1 MSEPIRAKLELP
13 ARDLRR
19 WRKVMNSK
27 SPRDFADF
35 GYRGTVIFCM
45 SAPFGDGVEADLR
58 VVTSISEGENPW
70 CEVIFFK
77 RSGRQMIESAVTDV
91 SDDLEGDWPAT
102 IDGKDY
108 VLSVVKQGAAQRMAR
123 KLNPDDLALTVE
135 QIRTLCLKGK
145 MTQKSLADRG
155 YTKVYGLKI
164 PLELMTDQELEE
176 GRADIRHCAEEAAF
190 FDNAKK
196 SDLLYESERQIKGE
210 IARRKGVQHEKE
222 A

>member
-45 SAPFGDGVEADLR
+45 SAPFGDGIEADLR

-70 CEVIFFK
+70 CEVVFFK
-77 RSGRQMIESAVTDV
+77 RSGCQMVESAVTDV
-91 SDDLEGDWPAT
+91 SDDLEGDWSAT

-108 VLSVVKQGAAQRMAR
+108 VLSVVKKGAAQRTAR
-123 KLNPDDLALTVE
+123 KLNPADLALTVE

-164 PLELMTDQELEE
+164 PLELMTDQEL
-176 GRADIRHCAEEAAF
+176 
-190 FDNAKK
+190 
-196 SDLLYESERQIKGE
+196 
-210 IARRKGVQHEKE
+210 
-222 A
+222 